1 MRRISKGI
9 ATLLL
14 AVATLSETPIMAQ
27 ENVSNELKYPTLEDL
42 IPGGETYRYAENL
55 YSVQWWGDR
64 CIKPGVDSLMTV
76 DPKNGKETL
85 IATRAKVNEVLSA
98 QAGTDSKK
106 NYGSLQH
113 FYNTQFPWADKPY
126 MLIKSAKGYI
136 VYDFEKNE
144 IVKAYPQ
151 AAEQKGANIDFTAE
165 GGHIAYTVGNN
176 LYVDN
181 HAVTNEPE
189 GIVCGQSVHRNE
201 FGISKGTFWSP
212 TGSLLA
218 FYRMDESW

>member
-55 YSVQWWGDR
+55 YSVQWWGNR

-76 DPKNGKETL
+76 NPKNGKETL

-106 NYGSLQH
+106 ITAAC
-113 FYNTQFPWADKPY
+113 NTSTIPSSPGPTN
-126 MLIKSAKGYI
+126 LICSSRA
-136 VYDFEKNE
+136 
-144 IVKAYPQ
+144 
-151 AAEQKGANIDFTAE
+151 QK
-165 GGHIAYTVGNN
+165 
-176 LYVDN
+176 
-181 HAVTNEPE
+181 VTL
-189 GIVCGQSVHRNE
+189 STTSR
-201 FGISKGTFWSP
+201 KTR
-212 TGSLLA
+212 L
-218 FYRMDESW
+218 